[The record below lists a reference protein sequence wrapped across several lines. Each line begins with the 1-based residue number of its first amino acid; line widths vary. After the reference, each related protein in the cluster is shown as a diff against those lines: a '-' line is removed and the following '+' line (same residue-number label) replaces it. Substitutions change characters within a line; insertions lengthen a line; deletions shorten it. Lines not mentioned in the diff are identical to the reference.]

1 MGKFISQTTHDAHQR
16 TNGLIAK
23 TQTQIRG
30 ANVSGD
36 VVLVTR
42 VWAQIGH
49 IVSQAE
55 VVDVTA
61 RQGCVTLSGSI
72 AALEVEK
79 LLSSVASIADVTAV
93 VNRLEG
99 NHTTA
104 SAASGR
110 NNNATHARDEHL

>member
-23 TQTQIRG
+23 TQIRG

-36 VVLVTR
+36 VFLVTR

-55 VVDVTA
+55 VVEVTA